1 MSQRKFLQGVD
12 LSQKTSFE
20 RPAPPNLDS
29 ETDSIEF
36 MLLDHLPNREKV
48 LGIETDETPDLMI
61 FGATKLGNSVALHV
75 FNGGLKCLIRV
86 KSWIRIGKGDW
97 KIRDQGKVETRC

>member
-20 RPAPPNLDS
+20 RPAPPSFDS
-29 ETDSIEF
+29 GTDTIEF
-36 MLLDHLPNREKV
+36 MLLDYCSNKETG
-48 LGIETDETPDLMI
+48 LGTEADETPDLTI
-61 FGATKLGNSVALHV
+61 FGATKLGNSVAVRV
-75 FNGGLKCLIRV
+75 FNGGIKCPIRV

-97 KIRDQGKVETRC
+97 NMRDRDYV